1 MYSKNQISEIF
12 KNVKNWDELEKVCNA
27 FAFLVEQDAFYTFNF
42 IIRCFIAEQAQFA
55 FRRIEKLE
63 L

>member
-27 FAFLVEQDAFYTFNF
+27 FAFLVEQDAFYTLNF
-42 IIRCFIAEQAQFA
+42 IIRSFIA
-55 FRRIEKLE
+55 
-63 L
+63 

>member
-27 FAFLVEQDAFYTFNF
+27 FSFLVEQDAFYTFNF

>member
-1 MYSKNQISEIF
+1 MYSKNEISEIF
-12 KNVKNWDELEKVCNA
+12 KNVKNWDELEKVCNC
-27 FAFLVEQDAFYTFNF
+27 FIFLIEDDVRYTFNF
-42 IIRCFIAEQAQFA
+42 ELRMFFSYHSQIA